1 MTPADLSAGQLALLA
16 LPILPNLWAIRHA
29 MRHEFPGD
37 REKYWWTLGAV
48 FVPVLGGLAYLLFG
62 LRRGKPAVGAK

>member
-29 MRHEFPGD
+29 MRHEFPGE

>member
-1 MTPADLSAGQLALLA
+1 MTPTDLSVGQLALLS
-16 LPILPNLWAIRHA
+16 LPILPNLWAIWHA
-29 MRHEFPGD
+29 MRHEFPGE

-62 LRRGKPAVGAK
+62 LRRGKPAVGVK

>member
-29 MRHEFPGD
+29 MRHEFPGE

-62 LRRGKPAVGAK
+62 LRRGEPAVGAK

>member
-29 MRHEFPGD
+29 MRHEFPGE

-48 FVPVLGGLAYLLFG
+48 FVPVLGGLA
-62 LRRGKPAVGAK
+62 

>member
-29 MRHEFPGD
+29 MRHEFPGE

-62 LRRGKPAVGAK
+62 LRRGKPSVGAK

>member
-29 MRHEFPGD
+29 MRHEVPGE